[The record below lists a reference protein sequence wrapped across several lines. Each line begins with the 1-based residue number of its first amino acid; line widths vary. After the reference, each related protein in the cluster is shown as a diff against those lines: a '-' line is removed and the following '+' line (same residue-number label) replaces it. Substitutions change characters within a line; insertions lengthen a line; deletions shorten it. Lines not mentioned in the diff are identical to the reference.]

1 MNEELTLF
9 LFFPPSLFLCS
20 SIKTKSA
27 GPTLICTG
35 DWASRA
41 GLRCA
46 FRSWGLAGERKIEE
60 TSERDLGKD
69 GEKNKTHSS
78 PSLFSSN
85 KKIQLSNK
93 VLYVGDHIYGDI
105 LRSKKTLGWRTML
118 VVPELEAELDILS
131 KQADTAAEMRALR
144 AARDALED
152 QIQRLEWALEH
163 PGSSSGGTA
172 TMTGDDDDGGGAPG
186 DRGPAGAIIDSL
198 KLQRNAVRD
207 KHRALLKQHHEAFH
221 AVWGRLLKA
230 GYQNSR
236 YAHQVQRFACLYSS
250 HVSNLAFYSPEK
262 SWRATPDAMAH
273 EDPQLLAGARA
284 RSSSRAAAAAAALA
298 VGMTD
303 EGASSSEIA

>member
-1 MNEELTLF
+1 MSETKEKKLTFFFF
-9 LFFPPSLFLCS
+9 LSLSKQLHNRTYLDLHRRLGIS
-20 SIKTKSA
+20 SGA
-27 GPTLICTG
+27 
-35 DWASRA
+35 
-41 GLRCA
+41 
-46 FRSWGLAGERKIEE
+46 E
-60 TSERDLGKD
+60 
-69 GEKNKTHSS
+69 
-78 PSLFSSN
+78 
-85 KKIQLSNK
+85 

-131 KQADTAAEMRALR
+131 KQTDTAAEMRALR

-163 PGSSSGGTA
+163 GSAGGGTA

-186 DRGPAGAIIDSL
+186 DRGPAGLIIDSL
-198 KLQRNAVRD
+198 KLQRDQVRA
-207 KHRALLKQHHEAFH
+207 KHRELLKKHHERFH

-273 EDPQLLAGARA
+273 EEDPQLLAGAKA
-284 RSSSRAAAAAAALA
+284 RGRKA
-298 VGMTD
+298 GGMMTD

>member
-1 MNEELTLF
+1 
-9 LFFPPSLFLCS
+9 
-20 SIKTKSA
+20 
-27 GPTLICTG
+27 
-35 DWASRA
+35 
-41 GLRCA
+41 
-46 FRSWGLAGERKIEE
+46 
-60 TSERDLGKD
+60 
-69 GEKNKTHSS
+69 
-78 PSLFSSN
+78 
-85 KKIQLSNK
+85 
-93 VLYVGDHIYGDI
+93 
-105 LRSKKTLGWRTML
+105 ML

-131 KQADTAAEMRALR
+131 KQADTQAEMRALR

-163 PGSSSGGTA
+163 GSSSVGGTA

-186 DRGPAGAIIDSL
+186 DRGPAGLIIDSL
-198 KLQRNAVRD
+198 KLQRDEVRA
-207 KHRALLKQHHEAFH
+207 KHRNLLKKHHEAFH

-273 EDPQLLAGARA
+273 EEDPQLVAGARA
-284 RSSSRAAAAAAALA
+284 RGAAAKRAA

-303 EGASSSEIA
+303 EGASSAEIP

>member
-1 MNEELTLF
+1 MTLKGEKLAFLTLF
-9 LFFPPSLFLCS
+9 NSAPLAKKKTDFFFFS
-20 SIKTKSA
+20 
-27 GPTLICTG
+27 
-35 DWASRA
+35 
-41 GLRCA
+41 
-46 FRSWGLAGERKIEE
+46 
-60 TSERDLGKD
+60 
-69 GEKNKTHSS
+69 KN
-78 PSLFSSN
+78 
-85 KKIQLSNK
+85 Q

-144 AARDALED
+144 SARDALED

-163 PGSSSGGTA
+163 GSPTGGTS
-172 TMTGDDDDGGGAPG
+172 TMTGDDDGGGAPG

-198 KLQRNAVRD
+198 KLQRDEVRA
-207 KHRALLKQHHEAFH
+207 KHRALLKQHHERFH
-221 AVWGRLLKA
+221 AIWGRLLKA

-273 EDPQLLAGARA
+273 EEDPQLVGAR
-284 RSSSRAAAAAAALA
+284 SRISRRGAGGGDGVGEVGAG
-298 VGMTD
+298 GMTD
-303 EGASSSEIA
+303 DGASSSEVP

>member
-1 MNEELTLF
+1 
-9 LFFPPSLFLCS
+9 
-20 SIKTKSA
+20 
-27 GPTLICTG
+27 
-35 DWASRA
+35 
-41 GLRCA
+41 
-46 FRSWGLAGERKIEE
+46 
-60 TSERDLGKD
+60 
-69 GEKNKTHSS
+69 
-78 PSLFSSN
+78 
-85 KKIQLSNK
+85 
-93 VLYVGDHIYGDI
+93 
-105 LRSKKTLGWRTML
+105 ML

-131 KQADTAAEMRALR
+131 RQADTAAEMRALR

-163 PGSSSGGTA
+163 PGSSSGTA

-186 DRGPAGAIIDSL
+186 DRGLAGAIIDSL
-198 KLQRNAVRD
+198 KLQRDEVRAR
-207 KHRALLKQHHEAFH
+207 HRALLKKHHERFH

-273 EDPQLLAGARA
+273 EEDPQLLAGAKARRRA
-284 RSSSRAAAAAAALA
+284 A